1 MVQRILARAPALLVA
16 IAVLAPSGVFAEDEH
31 ATDHSYNRHMLGLFV
46 GAAHE
51 EFGRRDNGL
60 ALGLEYEYRLGSR
73 FGVGAMLEHTYG
85 NLDIWVYAL
94 PFAYHNG
101 PWKFY
106 VAPGIE
112 DGEAGSERM
121 LRLGVEYGLHF
132 DNWEISPQ
140 VDVDFIEREGEVFVL
155 GLTFARGFDL

>member
-1 MVQRILARAPALLVA
+1 MAQRILALARSLLIA
-16 IAVLAPSGVFAEDEH
+16 IAVLAPTGAFAEETH
-31 ATDHSYNRHMLGLFV
+31 AADRSYSRHMLGLFV

-60 ALGLEYEYRLGSR
+60 ALGLEYEYRFESR
-73 FGVGAMLEHTYG
+73 FGAGVILEHTYG
-85 NLDIWVYAL
+85 NLDTWVYAL

-101 PWKFY
+101 PWKLY
-106 VAPGIE
+106 AAPGVE
-112 DGEAGSERM
+112 EGEAGSEAM
-121 LRLGVEYGLHF
+121 LRLGVEYGFHVG
-132 DNWEISPQ
+132 NWEISPQ